1 MQSQTQQQPMMVRQQ
16 TGMYSQMNFGGSA
29 IQQAQ
34 NQQQLGGGAAGGGGG
49 GNLSRSALM
58 GQTGHLSPMLSGQAA
73 AAAAVAQFS
82 LLTSVR
88 VDL

>member
-1 MQSQTQQQPMMVRQQ
+1 MQSQTQQQSMMVRQQ
-16 TGMYSQMNFGGSA
+16 TGIYGQMNFGGST

-34 NQQQLGGGAAGGGGG
+34 NQQQMGGGAAGGGAG
-49 GNLSRSALM
+49 GNFSRSAM
-58 GQTGHLSPMLSGQAA
+58 IGQLPQMLSGQAA
-73 AAAAVAQFS
+73 TAATAAQFN